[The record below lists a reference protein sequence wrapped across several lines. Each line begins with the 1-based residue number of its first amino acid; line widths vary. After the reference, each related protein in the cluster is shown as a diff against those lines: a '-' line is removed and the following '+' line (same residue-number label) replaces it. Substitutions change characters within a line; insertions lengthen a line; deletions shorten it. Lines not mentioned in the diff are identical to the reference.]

1 MAAPATDAAK
11 ASAPKHSPGNAAS
24 VAPQPVTGGLDTSLP
39 TTGPSGSGASSL
51 AGTVKLSPI
60 TAMDTLAGS
69 CGEVPQQP
77 ALRTGTSNGQVP
89 AKNVQIASSGVRLH
103 ALPPG
108 GRAVPI
114 PAAPPGAIPIP
125 GRPIPGRPIPITSF
139 NVGASD
145 GNASPRLSS
154 SAPSI
159 VGRAGSWDHLPSP
172 SPANLNQRR
181 QKRLERNRESARLS
195 RRRRKQY
202 LEVLEERVTNLSQ
215 EMDRGRREHVVAGVK
230 TVREKRRDKLMEVE
244 RNLNVSFSGLS
255 VSLSPSV
262 APASIPA
269 LEQNARLLDTSLSRT
284 SDELR
289 IAATFQKEQLKS
301 FSNDA
306 TKKFV
311 LWLTLQNDTYFR
323 GGRAPS
329 ERLSAAR
336 IGERMLHSGN
346 DRVTPANGMWPL
358 FCNEVGLSYDQEEK
372 VRSFQRSLL
381 SNEQTWLHRHTGNA
395 LNCSLESA
403 HTSVLTINDVVRQ
416 RERSVLD
423 VLTLEQ
429 RVKFQ
434 AWAAARAERIGR
446 VANKTLSQIKESDNE
461 DSKVPQTSPN
471 LHDAANLYISN
482 YRFQNVCERFPAPQQ
497 SVPPNYLK
505 KLSRR
510 PSFESLGITSSS
522 SLSKA
527 GEGGDAKL
535 SRDLS
540 HSSTGSLKRAASE
553 LSMSNTDSV
562 DGDDSAAS
570 PASLTAEAAQAA
582 AANFVSLALNPVRDI
597 IPPPRAQAEYIV
609 SAPAAQHV
617 QIQHLQQLPVHRP
630 QPIQQLQAIQ
640 QPQPVHQPQ
649 YSQKT
654 HYVQVQQAPKQAAYV
669 PEAVPSAVYQP
680 SPVPLHTF
688 SVATPAPQAPVQSQ
702 QAQSGDTNPTDSNA
716 VPSVMNIVPEEG
728 YLNTVSGQGTD
739 EFLFDLTEEDW
750 AIGGGFDMDTI

>member
-1 MAAPATDAAK
+1 
-11 ASAPKHSPGNAAS
+11 
-24 VAPQPVTGGLDTSLP
+24 
-39 TTGPSGSGASSL
+39 
-51 AGTVKLSPI
+51 
-60 TAMDTLAGS
+60 MDTLAGS

-323 GGRAPS
+323 GGRAAKRTAAATFQKEQLKSFSNDATKKFVLWLTLQNDTYFRGGRAPS

-471 LHDAANLYISN
+471 LHDAANL
-482 YRFQNVCERFPAPQQ
+482 FQNVCERFPAPQQ